1 MSVAD
6 SLFASAPAEGIPD
19 LFGPLLGD
27 WRVRNR
33 SLDEATGEWHEVE
46 FTWSFA
52 RTLDGR
58 GVQDV
63 IVLDGGAVAGTTVRA
78 WDADREVWRVAW
90 FGVRGRHFST
100 HVARASDG
108 GIRLEGTGEDG
119 RALRWEF
126 GELTD
131 SGFVWEGRVE
141 TADGWLLEQRMDAV
155 RRPGPGAT
163 ASTA

>member
-6 SLFASAPAEGIPD
+6 SLFAPAPAEGIPD
-19 LFGPLLGD
+19 LFAPLLGD

-33 SLDEATGEWHEVE
+33 SLDETTGEWHEVE

-52 RTLDGR
+52 RTLDGL

-90 FGVRGRHFST
+90 FGVRGRNFST
-100 HVARASDG
+100 HLARPTPT
-108 GIRLEGTGEDG
+108 GIQLEGTGE
-119 RALRWEF
+119 
-126 GELTD
+126 
-131 SGFVWEGRVE
+131 
-141 TADGWLLEQRMDAV
+141 
-155 RRPGPGAT
+155 
-163 ASTA
+163 